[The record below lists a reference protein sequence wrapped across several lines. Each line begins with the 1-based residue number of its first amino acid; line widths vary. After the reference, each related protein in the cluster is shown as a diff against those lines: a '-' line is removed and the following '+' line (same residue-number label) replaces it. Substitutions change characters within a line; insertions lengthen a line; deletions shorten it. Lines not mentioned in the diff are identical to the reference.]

1 MLTRVIF
8 LFAFLTIAEG
18 VALAQKPGSTLD
30 PDKGARSSDSGIMTG
45 TPEEEMLARQVVRAA
60 EKEREENLDRA
71 REAAQLSTEI
81 RDSYARHKVFG
92 RTEIKKLER
101 LEKITRRIRSEA
113 GGSDGEV
120 TIDDP
125 PREVE
130 EALARLAEISEKMR
144 QVVEKTSRYVVYAS
158 VIERANEALEIMR
171 YLRAFSR

>member
-8 LFAFLTIAEG
+8 LSAFFAIAGG
-18 VALAQKPGSTLD
+18 VVLAQSPGTTPD
-30 PDKGARSSDSGIMTG
+30 PDKRARSSKSSIMTG
-45 TPEEEMLARQVVRAA
+45 TPEEEMLARQKLWAD
-60 EKEREENLDRA
+60 EKEREENLERA

-81 RDSYARHKVFG
+81 RDTYARSKVFS

-101 LEKITRRIRSEA
+101 LEKVTRRIRSEA

-130 EALARLAEISEKMR
+130 QALTRLAEISEKMR
-144 QVVEKTSRYVVYAS
+144 QVVEKTSRHVVYAS

-171 YLRAFSR
+171 YLRAFAR

>member
-8 LFAFLTIAEG
+8 LAAFLITAEG
-18 VALAQKPGSTLD
+18 FVLAQKSGTAPD
-30 PDKGARSSDSGIMTG
+30 MDKGARSSSSGIMTG
-45 TPEEEMLARQVVRAA
+45 TPEEEMLARAEVRAA
-60 EKEREENLDRA
+60 EKERAENLDRA

-81 RDSYARHKVFG
+81 RDSYARHKVFS

-130 EALARLAEISEKMR
+130 QALARLAEISEKMR
-144 QVVEKTSRYVVYAS
+144 QVVEKTSRYVVNAT
-158 VIERANEALEIMR
+158 VIERANEALEMMR
-171 YLRAFSR
+171 YLRTFSH